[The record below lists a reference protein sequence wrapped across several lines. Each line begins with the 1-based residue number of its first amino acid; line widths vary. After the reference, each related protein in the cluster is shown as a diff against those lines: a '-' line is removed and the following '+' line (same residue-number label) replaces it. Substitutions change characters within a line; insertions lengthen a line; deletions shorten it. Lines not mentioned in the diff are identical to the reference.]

1 MYYKIDALDSW
12 FFRNS
17 APFDASIN
25 MSAESIFPPFPSVYA
40 GAFRNCAVP
49 IFNEERSKN
58 TFARSLK
65 IAWNGVIANG
75 RILFP
80 APLDLCISE
89 NKSEK
94 FLAREMVLS
103 SSAGSSAYLPY
114 FLHTPGK
121 IGKPPFINGGG
132 YLDENAINNY
142 LNSKSS
148 NYSVYALGEYLSKE
162 THIGISIDPDLGT
175 AVAGQFYQQTLITPK
190 KITHDNIIHHCS
202 LALEAT
208 GIEIPEKSIVRI
220 GGDAKLG
227 TVSHIEEELPLPEP
241 PSIESDCCF
250 KLYLSTP
257 AVFEKGWLPG
267 WINKENMTGIFT
279 YKKRSVRVK
288 LFSAAVGKPIA
299 VGGFGFDRDKNGCY
313 PTEMRFAV
321 PAGSVYYFKLLDGSM
336 TDVIRLF
343 HKRCISDYRE
353 TLGFHY
359 ERRDR
364 LRYCSRGFGYSFVG
378 TVGEN
383 QRGEVKDV

>member
-40 GAFRNCAVP
+40 GALRNCAVP
-49 IFNEERSKN
+49 IFNKERSKN
-58 TFARSLK
+58 TFSRSLK
-65 IAWNGVIANG
+65 IGWNGVITDGHA
-75 RILFP
+75 LFP
-80 APLDLCISE
+80 APLDLYITE
-89 NKSEK
+89 EEKNK
-94 FLAREMVLS
+94 FLAHKMVLCS
-103 SSAGSSAYLPY
+103 CNGSSAYLPY
-114 FLHTPGK
+114 ALHTPVK
-121 IGKPPFINGGG
+121 VGKPPFISGGA
-132 YLDENAINNY
+132 YLDENAITEY
-142 LNSKSS
+142 LNPNSS
-148 NYSVYALGEYLSKE
+148 NYSVYALGNYLSQE
-162 THIGISIDPDLGT
+162 THIGIKIDSSLKT
-175 AVAGQFYQQTLITPK
+175 AVAGQFYQQTLITPQ
-190 KITHDNIIHHCS
+190 KITLDNVIQQCS
-202 LALEAT
+202 LAVEAT
-208 GIEIPEKSIVRI
+208 GIESPEEVIIRI
-220 GGDAKLG
+220 GGEGKMGVISYIKKD
-227 TVSHIEEELPLPEP
+227 LPLPEP
-241 PSIESDCCF
+241 PNIEKYNCF
-250 KLYLSTP
+250 KLYLATP
-257 AVFEKGWLPG
+257 AIFEKGWLPR

-383 QRGEVKDV
+383 QRGEFQDV